1 MTLEECE
8 RSLASIRRHQKTD
21 RPVIR
26 VDVGGKVYQGR
37 LERADC
43 DARSRNRAEGSPYGV
58 LVLQPA
64 GLGRGPETCLQIG
77 SIPVEGLCGVG

>member
-8 RSLASIRRHQKTD
+8 RSLETIRRQQRTD

-26 VDVGGKVYQGR
+26 VDVGGATYQGR
-37 LERADC
+37 VERADC
-43 DARSRNRAEGSPYGV
+43 DHPAGGSPYGV

-77 SIPVEGLCGVG
+77 DIPVEGLRGAG